1 MKERYIAGIDIGT
14 TGSKAGIFD
23 LKGNI
28 LSSGYRE
35 YPCSYPKPN
44 WIEQDPAF
52 LISQAMEASKE
63 AIKKSGVNPSDIVS
77 LGFSTQRSCTIFLDR
92 KGNLLRPMISWQDC
106 RSHEEIQDILLKISA
121 EEFYDITGFP
131 INTTWV
137 LPKML
142 WVRKNE
148 PQVWEKTDK
157 VIQLQDYTL
166 KAFGAQNYMV
176 DVPDAGFYGFWD
188 TNRYEWSSKILSLF
202 EIDKSLL
209 PEPKPSGTKAGFISK
224 YISEKSGFAE
234 GTPICVGAGDQNS
247 AAVGAG
253 IVYPGFASVSMGTAG
268 NANAYLDSKFRD
280 PSGKSMIVNHAI
292 YGKWEIEGHQAG
304 AAGVF
309 RWFRDEIGTLE
320 KFQAEQNNQNVYKI
334 LDELIAKTPAGA
346 QGLVFLPYLAS
357 ATSPR
362 WNPEARGV
370 LAGLAFS
377 HDRGCLARAFLEG
390 ITLEMKDILT
400 SMINSGVKISHV
412 RLTGGASKS
421 AVWNQIQSDT
431 YNMFVETLKVTD
443 TAVVGAAIM
452 GGVGVGVFKDIRDG
466 VEQMIRVD
474 QKFEPNSK
482 NAQIY
487 EELYSIYCSI
497 YEGLEEKKVFSR
509 LSKLQSR
516 CY

>member
-1 MKERYIAGIDIGT
+1 MKEKYIAGIDIGT

-23 LKGNI
+23 LTGNM

-35 YPCSYPKPN
+35 YSCSYPKPN
-44 WIEQDPAF
+44 WIEQDPSF
-52 LISQAMEASKE
+52 LVSQAMEASKD
-63 AIKKSGVNPSDIVS
+63 AIRKSGINPVDIVS
-77 LGFSTQRSCTIFLDR
+77 LGFSTQRSCAIFLD
-92 KGNLLRPMISWQDC
+92 KDCNLLRPMISWQDSRC
-106 RSHEEIQDILLKISA
+106 HEEIHDILLKISA

-148 PQVWEKTDK
+148 PWIWEKTSK
-157 VIQLQDYTL
+157 IIQLQDFTL

-176 DVPDAGFYGFWD
+176 DVPDAGFYGLWD
-188 TNRYEWSSKILSLF
+188 TNKYEWSSKILDIL
-202 EIDKSLL
+202 EIDKNLL
-209 PEPKPSGTKAGFISK
+209 PEPMPSGTKAGVISK
-224 YISEKSGFAE
+224 QVSEKSGFAE

-253 IVYPGFASVSMGTAG
+253 IVYDGFASVSMGTAG
-268 NANAYLDSKFRD
+268 NANVYLDSEFRD
-280 PSGKSMIVNHAI
+280 PSGKSMVVNHAI

-320 KFQAEQNNQNVYKI
+320 KFQAEKNNQNVYKI
-334 LDELIAKTPAGA
+334 LDELIIKTPAGA

-357 ATSPR
+357 ATAPR
-362 WNPEARGV
+362 WNPDARGI

-377 HDRGCLARAFLEG
+377 HDRGCLARTFLEG

-400 SMINSGVKISHV
+400 SMITSGVIISRV

-421 AVWNQIQSDT
+421 SVWNQIQSDT
-431 YNMFVETLKVTD
+431 YNLAVETLKVTD
-443 TAVVGAAIM
+443 TAVVGSAIM

-466 VEQMIRVD
+466 VEQMVRVD
-474 QKFEPNSK
+474 QKYEPNPR
-482 NAQIY
+482 NAEIY
-487 EELYSIYCSI
+487 AELYSIYCSI
-497 YEGLEEKKVFSR
+497 YEGLEEKKVFTR
-509 LSKLQSR
+509 LSKLQSK
-516 CY
+516 Y